1 MPVAACP
8 DCDAQVQLDADV
20 RATEIVECGECRIEL
35 EVATVDPA
43 TLVPAPEVEEDW
55 GE

>member
-8 DCDAQVQLDADV
+8 DCEADVQLDADIRV
-20 RATEIVECGECRIEL
+20 TEIVECGECRSEL
-35 EVATVDPA
+35 EVVTVEPA
-43 TLVPAPEVEEDW
+43 SLSQAPEVEEDW